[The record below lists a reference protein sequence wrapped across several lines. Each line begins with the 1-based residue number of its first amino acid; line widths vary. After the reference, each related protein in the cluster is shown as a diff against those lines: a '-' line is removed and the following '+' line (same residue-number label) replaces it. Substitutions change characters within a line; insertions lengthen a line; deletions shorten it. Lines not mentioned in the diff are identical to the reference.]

1 MSLLSEM
8 RRGGRG
14 YWLSAPALALY
25 IGLLVLPLGLTL
37 VLSFNV
43 FDYQVGVKSD
53 SYTLANYM
61 AVVTDS
67 YFYEIFL
74 RTFWISALVTLLCV
88 LIGVPEAY
96 ILSRMGTPWRSIF
109 LILIL
114 TPLLISVV
122 VRAFGWSL
130 LLGTDGLINQVI
142 QFMGGRPVKLLYTP
156 FAVVIALVHVM
167 LPFMIIPV
175 WTSLQKLDPTAEQA
189 ALSLGASQAK
199 VMRLIVLPQVM
210 PGVLSG
216 SLIVFGLAASSFA
229 IPGLLGGRRLK
240 MVATVIYD
248 QYLSEL
254 NWPMGATLAVALLLV
269 NLLVMLSWN
278 RMIEGRYKKLWG
290 NDPCPRTVHWPS
302 RFMRW

>member
-1 MSLLSEM
+1 MSLLTEM
-8 RRGGRG
+8 RQGGRG

-43 FDYQVGVKSD
+43 FDYEVGVKSD
-53 SYTLANYM
+53 SYTIAHYV
-61 AVVTDS
+61 AVLTDS

-74 RTFWISALVTLLCV
+74 RTFWISALVTFLCV

-96 ILSRMGTPWRSIF
+96 ILSRMRTPWRSIF

-130 LLGTDGLINQVI
+130 LLGADGLINQAL
-142 QFMGGRPVKLLYTP
+142 QAMGGRPVKMLYTP
-156 FAVVIALVHVM
+156 FAVIIALVHVM

-240 MVATVIYD
+240 MVATVVYD

-254 NWPMGATLAVALLLV
+254 NWPMGATIAVALLLV
-269 NLLVMLSWN
+269 NLLIMLSWN
-278 RMIEGRYKKLWG
+278 RMIEGRYKKSLG
-290 NDPCPRTVHWPS
+290 V
-302 RFMRW
+302 

>member
-1 MSLLSEM
+1 MSLATEM
-8 RRGGRG
+8 RSGGRG

-25 IGLLVLPLGLTL
+25 IGLLILPLGLTL

-43 FDYQVGVKSD
+43 FDYEVGVRSD
-53 SYTLANYM
+53 SYTLANYL

-96 ILSRMGTPWRSIF
+96 ILSRMRTPWRSIF

-130 LLGTDGLINQVI
+130 LLGADGLVNQAI
-142 QFMGGRPVKLLYTP
+142 QAMGGRPVKMLYTP
-156 FAVVIALVHVM
+156 FAVIIALVHVM

-240 MVATVIYD
+240 MVATVVYD

-254 NWPMGATLAVALLLV
+254 NWPMGATIAVALLLV
-269 NLLVMLSWN
+269 NLVVMLSWN
-278 RMIEGRYKKLWG
+278 RMIEGRYKKSLG
-290 NDPCPRTVHWPS
+290 V
-302 RFMRW
+302 

>member
-1 MSLLSEM
+1 MSLMSEM
-8 RRGGRG
+8 RQGGRG

-37 VLSFNV
+37 LLSFNV

-53 SYTLANYM
+53 SYTLANYT
-61 AVVTDS
+61 AVVSDS

-130 LLGTDGLINQVI
+130 LLGADGLINQAI
-142 QFMGGRPVKLLYTP
+142 QLMGGRPVKLLYTP
-156 FAVVIALVHVM
+156 FAVIIALVHVM

-229 IPGLLGGRRLK
+229 IPGLLGGQRLK

-278 RMIEGRYKKLWG
+278 RMIEGRYKKTLG
-290 NDPCPRTVHWPS
+290 E
-302 RFMRW
+302 

>member
-1 MSLLSEM
+1 MSLLTEM
-8 RRGGRG
+8 RQGGRG

-37 VLSFNV
+37 LLSFNV

-53 SYTLANYM
+53 AYTLANYT
-61 AVVTDS
+61 AVLTDS

-96 ILSRMGTPWRSIF
+96 ILSRMGAPWRSIF

-130 LLGTDGLINQVI
+130 LLGADGLINQAI

-156 FAVVIALVHVM
+156 FAVIIALVHVM

-278 RMIEGRYKKLWG
+278 RMIEGRYKKTLG
-290 NDPCPRTVHWPS
+290 E
-302 RFMRW
+302 

>member
-1 MSLLSEM
+1 MSVL
-8 RRGGRG
+8 RDTGRG
-14 YWLSAPALALY
+14 YLLSAPALALFF
-25 IGLLVLPLGLTL
+25 GLLLLPLALTL

-43 FDYQVGVKSD
+43 FDYEIGVKGGEW
-53 SYTLANYM
+53 TLAQYANLL
-61 AVVTDS
+61 TDS

-88 LIGVPEAY
+88 VIGVPEAY

-130 LLGTDGLINQVI
+130 LLGADGLINQAI
-142 QFMGGRPVKLLYTP
+142 QALGGRPVKMLYTP
-156 FAVVIALVHVM
+156 FAVILALVHVM

-175 WTSLQKLDPTAEQA
+175 WTSLQKLDASAEQA
-189 ALSLGASQAK
+189 ALSLGATQAQ
-199 VMRLIVLPQVM
+199 VMRMVVLPQVM

-216 SLIVFGLAASSFA
+216 TLIVFGLSASSFA

-240 MVATVIYD
+240 MVATVVYD

-254 NWPMGATLAVALLLV
+254 NWPMGAAIAVALLLI

-278 RMIEGRYKKLWG
+278 RLVEGRYKKSLG
-290 NDPCPRTVHWPS
+290 E
-302 RFMRW
+302 

>member
-1 MSLLSEM
+1 MNTLAAI
-8 RRGGRG
+8 RQGRQG
-14 YWLSAPALALY
+14 YVLSAPALALY
-25 IGLLVLPLGLTL
+25 VGLLAIPLLLTL
-37 VLSFNV
+37 VLSLNV
-43 FDYQVGVKSD
+43 FDYSSGINSD
-53 SYTLANYM
+53 AYTFAHYSSLLG
-61 AVVTDS
+61 DP

-74 RTFWISALVTLLCV
+74 RTMWISALTTLLCV

-96 ILSRMGTPWRSIF
+96 ILSRMGAPWRSIF

-130 LLGTDGLINQVI
+130 LLGADGLVNQTL
-142 QFMGGRPVKLLYTP
+142 QAFGGSPMKLLYTP

-175 WTSLQKLDPTAEQA
+175 WTSLQKLDPAAEQA
-189 ALSLGASQAK
+189 ALSLGASHFTVIRK
-199 VMRLIVLPQVM
+199 VVLPQVM

-216 SLIVFGLAASSFA
+216 TLIVFGLAASSFA

-240 MVATVIYD
+240 MVATLIYD

-254 NWPMGATLAVALLLV
+254 NWP
-269 NLLVMLSWN
+269 MLSWN
-278 RMIEGRYKKLWG
+278 RMIEGRYKKSLG
-290 NDPCPRTVHWPS
+290 
-302 RFMRW
+302 

>member
-175 WTSLQKLDPTAEQA
+175 CTSLQKLDPTAEQA

-278 RMIEGRYKKLWG
+278 RMIEGRYKKTLG
-290 NDPCPRTVHWPS
+290 E
-302 RFMRW
+302 

>member
-1 MSLLSEM
+1 MSGASVL
-8 RRGGRG
+8 RDTGRG
-14 YWLSAPALALY
+14 YLLSTPAVALFV
-25 IGLLVLPLGLTL
+25 GLLVLPLLLTL

-43 FDYQVGVKSD
+43 FDYEVGVKGD
-53 SYTLANYM
+53 AWTLAQYLSLI
-61 AVVTDS
+61 TDS
-67 YFYEIFL
+67 YFYEIFF

-88 LIGVPEAY
+88 VIGVPEAY

-130 LLGTDGLINQVI
+130 LLGADGLVNQAI
-142 QFMGGRPVKLLYTP
+142 QALGGRPIRMLYTP
-156 FAVVIALVHVM
+156 FAVILALVHVM

-175 WTSLQKLDPTAEQA
+175 WTSLQKLDASAEQA
-189 ALSLGASQAK
+189 ALSLGATQAK
-199 VMRLIVLPQVM
+199 VMRLVVLPQVM

-216 SLIVFGLAASSFA
+216 TLIVFGLSASSFA

-240 MVATVIYD
+240 MVATVVYD

-254 NWPMGATLAVALLLV
+254 NWPMGAAIAVALLLI

-278 RMIEGRYKKLWG
+278 RLVEGRYKKSLG
-290 NDPCPRTVHWPS
+290 E
-302 RFMRW
+302 

>member
-1 MSLLSEM
+1 MSLISEM
-8 RRGGRG
+8 RRGGQG
-14 YWLSAPALALY
+14 YLLSAPALIMFTCL
-25 IGLLVLPLGLTL
+25 LLVPLALTL
-37 VLSFNV
+37 ILSFNV
-43 FDYQVGVKSD
+43 FDYEVGVKSD
-53 SYTLANYM
+53 SYTLANYGE
-61 AVVTDS
+61 VLTDS

-88 LIGVPEAY
+88 VIGVPEAY

-130 LLGTDGLINQVI
+130 LLGADGLINQGI
-142 QFMGGRPVKLLYTP
+142 QALGGQPIKMLYTP
-156 FAVVIALVHVM
+156 FAVIIALVHVM

-175 WTSLQKLDPTAEQA
+175 WTSLQKLDPAAEQA
-189 ALSLGASQAK
+189 ALSLGATQAK
-199 VMRLIVLPQVM
+199 VMRLVVLPQIM
-210 PGVLSG
+210 PGMLSG
-216 SLIVFGLAASSFA
+216 TLIVFGLSASSFA

-240 MVATVIYD
+240 MVATVVYD

-254 NWPMGATLAVALLLV
+254 NWPMGATIAVALLLV

-278 RMIEGRYKKLWG
+278 RMVEGRYKKTLG
-290 NDPCPRTVHWPS
+290 E
-302 RFMRW
+302 

>member
-8 RRGGRG
+8 RQGGRG

-130 LLGTDGLINQVI
+130 LLGADGLINQVI

-175 WTSLQKLDPTAEQA
+175 WTSLQKLDRTAEQA

-278 RMIEGRYKKLWG
+278 RMIEGRYKKTLG
-290 NDPCPRTVHWPS
+290 E
-302 RFMRW
+302 

>member
-1 MSLLSEM
+1 MSPLKDIPQ
-8 RRGGRG
+8 GGRG
-14 YWLSAPALALY
+14 YWLSAPALALF
-25 IGLLVLPLGLTL
+25 IGLLILPLGLTL

-43 FDYQVGVKSD
+43 FDYEVGVKSD
-53 SYTLANYM
+53 SYTLANYI
-61 AVVTDS
+61 AVLTDS

-130 LLGTDGLINQVI
+130 LLGADGLINQMI
-142 QFMGGRPVKLLYTP
+142 QAMGGRPVKLLYTP
-156 FAVVIALVHVM
+156 FAVIIALVHVM

-175 WTSLQKLDPTAEQA
+175 WTSLQKLDPAAEQA

-199 VMRLIVLPQVM
+199 VMRLVVLPQVM

-216 SLIVFGLAASSFA
+216 TLIVFGLAASSFA

-254 NWPMGATLAVALLLV
+254 NWPMGATIAVALLLV
-269 NLLVMLSWN
+269 NLLIMLSWN
-278 RMIEGRYKKLWG
+278 RMIEGRYKKSLG
-290 NDPCPRTVHWPS
+290 E
-302 RFMRW
+302 

>member
-1 MSLLSEM
+1 MSLATEM
-8 RRGGRG
+8 RSGGRG
-14 YWLSAPALALY
+14 YSLSAPALALY
-25 IGLLVLPLGLTL
+25 IGLLILPLGLTL

-43 FDYQVGVKSD
+43 FDYEVGVRSD
-53 SYTLANYM
+53 SYTLANYL

-96 ILSRMGTPWRSIF
+96 ILSRMRTPWRSIF

-130 LLGTDGLINQVI
+130 LLGADGLVNQAI
-142 QFMGGRPVKLLYTP
+142 QAMGGRPVKMLYTP
-156 FAVVIALVHVM
+156 FAVIIALVHVM

-240 MVATVIYD
+240 MVATVVYD

-254 NWPMGATLAVALLLV
+254 NWPMGATIAVALLLV
-269 NLLVMLSWN
+269 NLVVMLSWN
-278 RMIEGRYKKLWG
+278 RMIEGRYKKSLG
-290 NDPCPRTVHWPS
+290 V
-302 RFMRW
+302 

>member
-1 MSLLSEM
+1 MSVL
-8 RRGGRG
+8 RDTGRG
-14 YWLSAPALALY
+14 YLLSAPALALFFS
-25 IGLLVLPLGLTL
+25 LLVLPLALTL

-43 FDYQVGVKSD
+43 FDYEVGVKSGEW
-53 SYTLANYM
+53 TLAQYANLL
-61 AVVTDS
+61 TDS

-88 LIGVPEAY
+88 VIGVPEAY

-130 LLGTDGLINQVI
+130 LLGADGLINQAI
-142 QFMGGRPVKLLYTP
+142 QALGGRPIKMLYTP
-156 FAVVIALVHVM
+156 FAVILALVHVM

-175 WTSLQKLDPTAEQA
+175 WTSLQKLDASAEQA
-189 ALSLGASQAK
+189 ALSLGATQAQ
-199 VMRLIVLPQVM
+199 VMRMVVLPQVM

-216 SLIVFGLAASSFA
+216 TLIVFGLSASSFA

-240 MVATVIYD
+240 MVATVVYD

-254 NWPMGATLAVALLLV
+254 NWPMGAAIAVALLLI

-278 RMIEGRYKKLWG
+278 RLVEGRYKKSLG
-290 NDPCPRTVHWPS
+290 E
-302 RFMRW
+302 

>member
-1 MSLLSEM
+1 MSVL
-8 RRGGRG
+8 RDTGRG
-14 YWLSAPALALY
+14 YLLSAPALALFF
-25 IGLLVLPLGLTL
+25 GLLLLPLALTL

-43 FDYQVGVKSD
+43 FDYEVGVKSGEW
-53 SYTLANYM
+53 TLAQYANLL
-61 AVVTDS
+61 TDS

-88 LIGVPEAY
+88 VIGVPEAY

-130 LLGTDGLINQVI
+130 LLGADGLINQAI
-142 QFMGGRPVKLLYTP
+142 QALGGRPIKMLYTP
-156 FAVVIALVHVM
+156 FAVILALVHVM

-175 WTSLQKLDPTAEQA
+175 WTSLQKLDASAEQA
-189 ALSLGASQAK
+189 ALSLGATQAQ
-199 VMRLIVLPQVM
+199 VMRMVVLPQVM
-210 PGVLSG
+210 PGLLSG
-216 SLIVFGLAASSFA
+216 TLIVFGLSASSFA

-240 MVATVIYD
+240 MVATVVYD

-254 NWPMGATLAVALLLV
+254 NWPMGAAIAVALLLI

-278 RMIEGRYKKLWG
+278 RLVEGRYKKSLG
-290 NDPCPRTVHWPS
+290 E
-302 RFMRW
+302 

>member
-8 RRGGRG
+8 RQGGRG

-43 FDYQVGVKSD
+43 FDYQVGVKSE

-130 LLGTDGLINQVI
+130 LLGADGLINQVI

-278 RMIEGRYKKLWG
+278 RMIEGRYKKTLG
-290 NDPCPRTVHWPS
+290 E
-302 RFMRW
+302 

>member
-1 MSLLSEM
+1 MILLAAM
-8 RRGGRG
+8 KQGRHG
-14 YWLSAPALALY
+14 YLLSAPALALY
-25 IGLLVLPLGLTL
+25 LGLLILPLGLTL

-43 FDYQVGVKSD
+43 FDYGSGIRNNA
-53 SYTLANYM
+53 YTLGHYSSLLS
-61 AVVTDS
+61 DS

-74 RTFWISALVTLLCV
+74 RTFWISALTTLLCV

-96 ILSRMGTPWRSIF
+96 ILSRMGAPWRSIF

-130 LLGTDGLINQVI
+130 LLGADGLVNQTL
-142 QFMGGRPVKLLYTP
+142 QALGTAPMKLLYTP

-175 WTSLQKLDPTAEQA
+175 WTSLQKLDPAAEQA
-189 ALSLGASQAK
+189 ALSLGASHAR
-199 VMRLIVLPQVM
+199 VMRLVVLPQIM

-216 SLIVFGLAASSFA
+216 TLIVFGLSASSFA

-240 MVATVIYD
+240 MVATLIYD
-248 QYLSEL
+248 QYLAEL
-254 NWPMGATLAVALLLV
+254 NWPMGAAIAVALLLI
-269 NLLVMLSWN
+269 NLAIMLSWN
-278 RMIEGRYKKLWG
+278 RMIEGRYKKSLG
-290 NDPCPRTVHWPS
+290 
-302 RFMRW
+302 

>member
-1 MSLLSEM
+1 MSLLSDM

-14 YWLSAPALALY
+14 YLLSAPALVLFV
-25 IGLLVLPLGLTL
+25 GLLVVPLVLTL
-37 VLSFNV
+37 ILSFNV
-43 FDYQVGVKSD
+43 FDYETGVKD
-53 SYTLANYM
+53 GAYTLANYL
-61 AVVTDS
+61 AVVSDS
-67 YFYEIFL
+67 YFYEIFF

-88 LIGVPEAY
+88 VIGVPEAY

-109 LILIL
+109 LIVIL

-130 LLGTDGLINQVI
+130 LLGADGLINQAI
-142 QFMGGRPVKLLYTP
+142 QALGGHPVKLLYTP
-156 FAVVIALVHVM
+156 FAVVLALVHVM

-175 WTSLQKLDPTAEQA
+175 WTSLQKLDPAAEQA
-189 ALSLGASQAK
+189 ALSLGASQAT
-199 VMRLIVLPQVM
+199 VMRRVVLPQIM

-216 SLIVFGLAASSFA
+216 TLIVFGLSASSFA

-240 MVATVIYD
+240 MVATVVYD

-254 NWPMGATLAVALLLV
+254 NWPMGATIAVALLLI

-278 RMIEGRYKKLWG
+278 RMVEGRYKKTLG
-290 NDPCPRTVHWPS
+290 E
-302 RFMRW
+302 

>member
-1 MSLLSEM
+1 MSRGYLLS
-8 RRGGRG
+8 
-14 YWLSAPALALY
+14 LPALVLFG
-25 IGLLVLPLGLTL
+25 GLLILPLALTL

-43 FDYQVGVKSD
+43 FDYQVGVKAD
-53 SYTLANYM
+53 QWTLAHYL
-61 AVVTDS
+61 ALLSDA
-67 YFYEIFL
+67 YFYEIFW

-96 ILSRMGTPWRSIF
+96 ILSRMGTPWRSVF

-130 LLGTDGLINQVI
+130 LLGADGLVNQVI
-142 QFMGGRPVKLLYTP
+142 QAIGGRPVKLLYTP
-156 FAVVIALVHVM
+156 FAVIIALVHVM

-175 WTSLQKLDPTAEQA
+175 WTSLQKLDPSAEQA
-189 ALSLGASQAK
+189 ALSLGASQAT
-199 VMRLIVLPQVM
+199 VMRKIVLPQVM

-216 SLIVFGLAASSFA
+216 TLIVFGLAASSFA

-240 MVATVIYD
+240 MVATVVYD

-254 NWPMGATLAVALLLV
+254 NWPMGATIAVVLLLV
-269 NLLVMLSWN
+269 NLLIMLSWN
-278 RMIEGRYKKLWG
+278 RMVEGRYKKSLG
-290 NDPCPRTVHWPS
+290 V
-302 RFMRW
+302 

>member
-1 MSLLSEM
+1 MSALAAM

-14 YWLSAPALALY
+14 YLLSTPAMALFAC
-25 IGLLVLPLGLTL
+25 LLILPLCLTL
-37 VLSFNV
+37 ALSFNV
-43 FDYQVGVKSD
+43 FDYQLGVKND
-53 SYTLANYM
+53 AYTLSHYIDLFS
-61 AVVTDS
+61 DS
-67 YFYEIFL
+67 YFYEIFF

-130 LLGTDGLINQVI
+130 LLGADGLINQAI
-142 QFMGGRPVKLLYTP
+142 QALGGRPVKLLYTP

-167 LPFMIIPV
+167 LPFMIIPI
-175 WTSLQKLDPTAEQA
+175 WTSLQKLDPAAEQA

-199 VMRLIVLPQVM
+199 VMRLVVLPQVM

-216 SLIVFGLAASSFA
+216 TLIVFGLSASSFA

-240 MVATVIYD
+240 MVATVVYD

-254 NWPMGATLAVALLLV
+254 NWPMGATIAVVLLLA
-269 NLLVMLSWN
+269 NLLIMLSWN
-278 RMIEGRYKKLWG
+278 RMVEGRYKKTLG
-290 NDPCPRTVHWPS
+290 A
-302 RFMRW
+302 

>member
-1 MSLLSEM
+1 MSVL
-8 RRGGRG
+8 RDTGRG
-14 YWLSAPALALY
+14 YLLSAPALVLFF
-25 IGLLVLPLGLTL
+25 GLLLLPLALTL

-43 FDYQVGVKSD
+43 FDYEVGVKSGEW
-53 SYTLANYM
+53 TLAQYANLL
-61 AVVTDS
+61 TDS

-88 LIGVPEAY
+88 VIGVPEAY

-130 LLGTDGLINQVI
+130 LLGADGLINQAI
-142 QFMGGRPVKLLYTP
+142 QALGGRPIKMLYTP
-156 FAVVIALVHVM
+156 FAVILALVHVM

-175 WTSLQKLDPTAEQA
+175 WTSLQKLDASAEQA
-189 ALSLGASQAK
+189 ALSLGATQAQ
-199 VMRLIVLPQVM
+199 VMRMVVLPQVM

-216 SLIVFGLAASSFA
+216 TLIVFGLSASSFA

-240 MVATVIYD
+240 MVATVVYD
-248 QYLSEL
+248 QYLAEL
-254 NWPMGATLAVALLLV
+254 NWPMGAAIAVALLLI

-278 RMIEGRYKKLWG
+278 RLVEGRYKKSLG
-290 NDPCPRTVHWPS
+290 E
-302 RFMRW
+302 